1 MRHRAAIKSCAIAAL
16 LAACAIDAS
25 PTRAAQAPLIV
36 AQAAADDDGGSPAD
50 GPAPMAPE
58 PGAEPAEPAEPAAAE
73 PVEAP
78 RSSEYGAS
86 RTLDP
91 FEDDDDLF
99 VPAETPA
106 PSGPGPGIVV
116 CVAGCDAP
124 RDAAARGSSKI
135 R

>member
-1 MRHRAAIKSCAIAAL
+1 MRDRATITTCAFAAL

-25 PTRAAQAPLIV
+25 PTRAAQAPLVV
-36 AQAAADDDGGSPAD
+36 AQAAADDDGGSRAD
-50 GPAPMAPE
+50 GQAPMAPE
-58 PGAEPAEPAEPAAAE
+58 PGAEPMEPAAAE
-73 PVEAP
+73 PAEAP

-91 FEDDDDLF
+91 FEDDDDDLF

-106 PSGPGPGIVV
+106 PSGQGPGIVV

-124 RDAAARGSSKI
+124 REAAVRGSSTI